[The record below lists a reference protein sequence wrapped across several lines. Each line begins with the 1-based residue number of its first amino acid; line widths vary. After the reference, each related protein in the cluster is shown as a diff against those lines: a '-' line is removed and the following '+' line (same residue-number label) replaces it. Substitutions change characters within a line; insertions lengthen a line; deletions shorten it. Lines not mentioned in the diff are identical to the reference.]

1 MPPEGESAAQQSRGL
16 DLDEAF
22 VRIAGFIE
30 RLPGSRYLAPL
41 LIFASVLAGY
51 WLARPNPID
60 WYDHHLYLAEALLH
74 GTFNVADTGIPD
86 WFQDVVVVD
95 DGKYLPYGPAPA
107 ILLTPFVAIWG
118 TDFDQ
123 TRFSMVLGAVN
134 AVLFWY
140 TLGFLKVKPLSRVL
154 GVAFFAFGTVHFYS
168 ATEGTIWFYNHV
180 CAVFFLL
187 TAIILFLKR
196 VPLYLPAIAL
206 GFAWWSRGPTLLAAP
221 FFLYGIL
228 ARYDEGFSLK
238 SLASLGFYTRLRG
251 SKALRDGIVF
261 ACALVPFGVLML
273 LYNEA
278 RFGSPFGTGF
288 QTVYESYTNG
298 GLPYSFYRLD
308 HPDTSHF
315 PLFDPRNI
323 PLHLYTLFLMPPQ
336 YFPDL
341 SVFRPSP
348 YGLSIFLTSPAF
360 VYALFVKRR
369 TWLKPA
375 SWIAIGLI
383 SIPLFMHYSQGWV
396 QYGYRFLLDFMPF
409 LVILTVLSFDDHPTP
424 RSRALQIGLV
434 ALSIVA
440 GLWGRYWANE
450 YGW

>member
-1 MPPEGESAAQQSRGL
+1 MPPEGESAAKPGGGL

-22 VRIAGFIE
+22 VRLAGFIE
-30 RLPGSRYLAPL
+30 KLPASQFIAPI
-41 LIFASVLAGY
+41 LIFASVLVGY
-51 WLARPNPID
+51 WLARPDPID
-60 WYDHHLYLAEALLH
+60 WYDHHIYLAEALLH
-74 GTFNVADTGIPD
+74 GSLNVADTGIPD
-86 WFQDVVVVD
+86 WFQDTVTVD
-95 DGKYLPYGPAPA
+95 GAKYLPYGPAPA

-118 TDFDQ
+118 TDFDE
-123 TRFSMVLGAVN
+123 TRFSMVLGAIN

-140 TLGFLKVKPLSRVL
+140 TLGLLKLKPLSKVL
-154 GVAFFAFGTVHFYS
+154 GVLFFAFGTVHFYS

-180 CAVFFLL
+180 SAIFFLL
-187 TAIILFLKR
+187 IAIILFLKR

-238 SLASLGFYTRLRG
+238 SLIDVDFYRRLWG
-251 SKALRDGIVF
+251 SPALRDGMVF
-261 ACALVPFGVLML
+261 AGALIPFGVLTL
-273 LYNEA
+273 LYNDV
-278 RFGSPFGTGF
+278 RFDSPFDTGF
-288 QTVYESYTNG
+288 QTVYQSYTGG

-308 HPDTSHF
+308 HPNAPHF
-315 PLFDPRNI
+315 ALFDLRNI
-323 PLHLYTLFLMPPQ
+323 PLHVYTMFLMPPQ

-341 SVFRPSP
+341 SVLRPSP

-383 SIPLFMHYSQGWV
+383 TIPLFMHYSQGWV
-396 QYGYRFLLDFMPF
+396 QYGYRFMLDFMPF
-409 LVILTVLSFDDHPTP
+409 LAILTVMSFDDHPSP

-434 ALSIVA
+434 AISIVS
-440 GLWGRYWANE
+440 GIWGRYWANE

>member
-1 MPPEGESAAQQSRGL
+1 MPPEGESAARPGGRL

-22 VRIAGFIE
+22 VRLAGFIE
-30 RLPGSRYLAPL
+30 KLPGSQLLAPL
-41 LIFASVLAGY
+41 LIFASVLVGY
-51 WLARPNPID
+51 WLARPDPID
-60 WYDHHLYLAEALLH
+60 WYDHHIYLAEALLH
-74 GTFNVADTGIPD
+74 GSLNVAGTGIPD
-86 WFQDVVVVD
+86 WFQDTVTVD
-95 DGKYLPYGPAPA
+95 GAKYLPYGPAPA
-107 ILLTPFVAIWG
+107 ILLTPFVAVWG
-118 TDFDQ
+118 TDFDE
-123 TRFSMVLGAVN
+123 TRFSMVLGAIN

-140 TLGFLKVKPLSRVL
+140 TLGLLKLKPLSKVL
-154 GVAFFAFGTVHFYS
+154 GVLFFAFGTVHFYS

-180 CAVFFLL
+180 SAIFFLL
-187 TAIILFLKR
+187 IAIILFLKR

-238 SLASLGFYTRLRG
+238 SLIDTGFYTRLWG
-251 SKALRDGIVF
+251 SKALRDGMVF
-261 ACALVPFGVLML
+261 AGALIPFGVLTL
-273 LYNEA
+273 LYNDV
-278 RFGSPFGTGF
+278 RFGSPFDTGF
-288 QTVYESYTNG
+288 QTVYESYTGG

-308 HPDTSHF
+308 HPNAPHF
-315 PLFDPRNI
+315 ALFDLRNI
-323 PLHLYTLFLMPPQ
+323 PLHVYTMFLMPPQ

-341 SVFRPSP
+341 SVLRPSP

-383 SIPLFMHYSQGWV
+383 TIPLFVHYSQGWV
-396 QYGYRFLLDFMPF
+396 QYGYRFMLDFMPF
-409 LVILTVLSFDDHPTP
+409 LAILTVISFDDHPTP

-434 ALSIVA
+434 AISIVS
-440 GLWGRYWANE
+440 GIWGRYWANE